1 MGVIRCIQEVRH
13 LSERRGKG
21 SWTEESR
28 REMRWVGVGVV
39 SNVGV
44 EPVNLEKRIKKG
56 EVWDKVRLKWRGG

>member
-1 MGVIRCIQEVRH
+1 
-13 LSERRGKG
+13 
-21 SWTEESR
+21 
-28 REMRWVGVGVV
+28 MRWVGVGVV